1 MIFYFF
7 CFILQVRV
15 HIFLPRVIPEKLQMD
30 LHSPGRGKII
40 RVVTV
45 AICALNDDVCFVRRY
60 VTEFLRQSSSSS
72 SARERLR
79 GRRSASSSVMIYSQN
94 KQPCLHS

>member
-60 VTEFLRQSSSSS
+60 VTELNKAAAAA
-72 SARERLR
+72 ARERDCEAAVQRLR
-79 GRRSASSSVMIYSQN
+79 VS
-94 KQPCLHS
+94 